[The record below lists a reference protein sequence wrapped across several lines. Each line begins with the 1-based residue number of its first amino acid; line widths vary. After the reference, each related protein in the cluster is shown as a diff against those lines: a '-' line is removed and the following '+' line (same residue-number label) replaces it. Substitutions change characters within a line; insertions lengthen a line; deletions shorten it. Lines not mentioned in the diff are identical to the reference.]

1 MFNFNMEL
9 LDTKLDM
16 LEKAEGCFKLGI
28 DSAKTHL
35 GFCLDSKSK
44 A

>member
-1 MFNFNMEL
+1 MEF

-16 LEKAEGCFKLGI
+16 LEKAEGCFRLTISTDKV
-28 DSAKTHL
+28 DL

-44 A
+44 AKMW